1 MVSSLVAGIG
11 DFETADQEL
20 WSPLMTHGSDR
31 TIWAGFPLSPSP
43 PPLPSPST
51 FSFSPPPPPL
61 LPPPPPPY
69 PSSSFYLQMDLPFQY
84 IIWILSLYWVPL
96 VDHRKPCQPNLLL
109 QMLL

>member
-20 WSPLMTHGSDR
+20 WSPLITHGSDH
-31 TIWAGFPLSPSP
+31 TIWAGFPLSP
-43 PPLPSPST
+43 PPLPS
-51 FSFSPPPPPL
+51 
-61 LPPPPPPY
+61 
-69 PSSSFYLQMDLPFQY
+69 SSLYLQMDLPFQY